1 MKVYQSS
8 IFRRYPGAS
17 GAVRERRRY
26 LGFGYSLLFLGLAG
40 LFFSAWLVV
49 VGELSSPE
57 PHKPSIAETF
67 LFMAGLI
74 LSVGAILLIKAGYHS
89 TKEIE
94 EAVHRLSVRLVIPQD
109 RLYEMSVI
117 SIKITGEKMLVA
129 RAKRDQ
135 IVDNMLY
142 DSLLEFE
149 LVPKDRRWVVQEAKR
164 LMTQK
169 V

>member
-1 MKVYQSS
+1 M
-8 IFRRYPGAS
+8 
-17 GAVRERRRY
+17 
-26 LGFGYSLLFLGLAG
+26 
-40 LFFSAWLVV
+40 
-49 VGELSSPE
+49 
-57 PHKPSIAETF
+57 
-67 LFMAGLI
+67 
-74 LSVGAILLIKAGYHS
+74 IKAGYHS